1 MQLIRF
7 APADGGEP
15 RPGVLAAGQVVPLRQ
30 VQSMAAL
37 LALPVRQ
44 IRELCEA
51 PGGDPLPES
60 GVTLLAPVDGTT
72 EVWAA
77 GRGGQ

>member
-7 APADGGEP
+7 VPAGGGEP
-15 RPGVLAAGQVVPLRQ
+15 RPGVLAAGQVVPLSQ

-44 IRELCEA
+44 IRELCES
-51 PGGDPLPES
+51 PGGEPLPRS
-60 GVTLLAPVDGTT
+60 PQSRQ
-72 EVWAA
+72 
-77 GRGGQ
+77 RG